1 MVTKA
6 IERVVREYGG
16 LEFEKEGICPE
27 CLQVLPV
34 TEASVWNWTQ
44 VIDAARCG
52 RNKMRCK
59 RAHLVDTHL
68 IGGFKVSI
76 RQSMVGPVPQIE
88 AEGEGEAS
96 TSVVPVKDLI
106 GSVVLVAL
114 WDGKQKK
121 ILRVGSG
128 FVVDN
133 KRGLIVTASHTLIR
147 MEGEGLFGEYYY
159 GSKSAKALIGVIP
172 KPQDS
177 ENNDPEVSQKA
188 STAVFRY
195 FAEIVADDVD
205 NMDACVL
212 KIKTKLEKDIEDD
225 CDIAS
230 VQENP
235 LLDKKDF
242 KKEKIYKLPVTIQA
256 EVEEEV
262 RVLGFN
268 QGGEGLFTPGST
280 LNRVVDF
287 AKGYVVRSF
296 KVEESTRQG
305 RRTFIPRHELVVNA
319 PTIGG
324 HSGGPCVNKL
334 GEVVGILSRADP
346 ADKGRCYLV
355 PTSEFMPLVEE
366 AKKPKNNFDDLF

>member
-1 MVTKA
+1 
-6 IERVVREYGG
+6 
-16 LEFEKEGICPE
+16 
-27 CLQVLPV
+27 
-34 TEASVWNWTQ
+34 
-44 VIDAARCG
+44 
-52 RNKMRCK
+52 
-59 RAHLVDTHL
+59 
-68 IGGFKVSI
+68 
-76 RQSMVGPVPQIE
+76 MVGPVPQIE
-88 AEGEGEAS
+88 AEGEGGAS

-242 KKEKIYKLPVTIQA
+242 KKEKISKLPVTIQA

-366 AKKPKNNFDDLF
+366 AKKPKNNGFCRKNG